1 MSVYLIW
8 NQNRVIQE
16 LRAKVE
22 NVDEVDKKVEKILK
36 ELEEI

>member
-22 NVDEVDKKVEKILK
+22 NVNEVDKKVEKILK